1 MDRATTSPWVL
12 AGGLRQP
19 KVAVCAILALWEY
32 GNQKDISDSIWLFLC
47 ASIERTADSK
57 AGVAKDLQKGW
68 NSINPDGNVPNDL
81 LKDLLDK
88 SYQLVLKG
96 LSKKKQKE
104 ILGNE
109 DQNGRKNRQ
118 SKIDRI
124 R

>member
-32 GNQKDISDSIWLFLC
+32 GNQKD
-47 ASIERTADSK
+47 
-57 AGVAKDLQKGW
+57 LQKDW
-68 NSINPDGNVPNDL
+68 NSINPDGNVPDDL

-104 ILGNE
+104 ILGDE
-109 DQNGRKNRQ
+109 DQNCRKNRQ
-118 SKIDRI
+118 PKIDRI
-124 R
+124 